1 MLCLVFSSIT
11 AFSQKGLNIENAFQK
26 YGHSKGCKMVE
37 LHNTLLNGYKL
48 KLYKSLEY
56 KDKQINIET
65 YLKAD
70 RKNAVKIREVVQDGQ
85 TTSGYYMM
93 QQASNGINR
102 YILFNYKSNRKGTL
116 IYIEGALSPDDIIQ
130 LCFTKK
136 KH

>member
-1 MLCLVFSSIT
+1 
-11 AFSQKGLNIENAFQK
+11 
-26 YGHSKGCKMVE
+26 MVE

-48 KLYKSLEY
+48 KLYKSLEF

-93 QQASNGINR
+93 QQTSNGINR
-102 YILFNYKSNRKGTL
+102 YILFNYKSSRKGTL
-116 IYIEGALSPDDIIQ
+116 IYIEGALSPDDIIK
-130 LCFTKK
+130 LCYTKK